1 MEDGFC
7 FIQRFVSITGKGI
20 KSPYLKMGVSAVS
33 TLYDLAKDERIT
45 NAESIHIGMACNCDI
60 VFKGCELLKFLQ
72 EYYPDYAEEH
82 ASEIIP
88 EEPYKVSA
96 VDYS

>member
-7 FIQRFVSITGKGI
+7 FIQRFVYISGKGI
-20 KSPYLKMGVSAVS
+20 KSHYLKMGVSAVI
-33 TLYDLAKDERIT
+33 TLYDLAKDNRIT
-45 NAESIHIGMACNCDI
+45 NSETIQIGMAYNCDI
-60 VFKGCELLKFLQ
+60 VFKGCELIKFLQ
-72 EYYPDYAEEH
+72 EYYPEYAEEH

-88 EEPYKVSA
+88 EELYKVSA